1 MDEELSLKSS
11 QSTPEQRVVGL
22 NSDLNLAEAGTRIP
36 ESSKEDEQENGSK
49 STLVDSDAAEKVKQG
64 ENTDNYG
71 DRSFW
76 CWTMV
81 ISVLPSFLIQ
91 AMGFG

>member
-1 MDEELSLKSS
+1 MDEELSLKIS
-11 QSTPEQRVVGL
+11 QSTPEQRVAGL
-22 NSDLNLAEAGTRIP
+22 NSDLNLAEAGAGVP

-49 STLVDSDAAEKVKQG
+49 STLVDSDATEKIKQE
-64 ENTDNYG
+64 ENADNYE
-71 DRSFW
+71 DHSFW
-76 CWTMV
+76 SWAMV

>member
-1 MDEELSLKSS
+1 MDEELSLKNS
-11 QSTPEQRVVGL
+11 QSTPEQRVAGL
-22 NSDLNLAEAGTRIP
+22 NSDLNLAEAGARIP
-36 ESSKEDEQENGSK
+36 ELSKEGERENGSK
-49 STLVDSDAAEKVKQG
+49 STLVDSDATEKNKQG
-64 ENTDNYG
+64 ENADNYG

-76 CWTMV
+76 SWAMV